1 MLMFSVVSFRL
12 LSFHLLS
19 FRLLTFRLLSF
30 RLLLIGDF
38 LIDAVPHGIHIPL
51 QGIDPILVI
60 REALG
65 DERGHTIYVTVQRVA
80 CIVVGHL
87 AI

>member
-12 LSFHLLS
+12 LSF
-19 FRLLTFRLLSF
+19 RLLTFRLLTF

-65 DERGHTIYVTVQRVA
+65 VERGHTIYVTVQRVA

>member
-12 LSFHLLS
+12 LSF
-19 FRLLTFRLLSF
+19 RLLTF

-65 DERGHTIYVTVQRVA
+65 VERGHTIYVTVQRVA